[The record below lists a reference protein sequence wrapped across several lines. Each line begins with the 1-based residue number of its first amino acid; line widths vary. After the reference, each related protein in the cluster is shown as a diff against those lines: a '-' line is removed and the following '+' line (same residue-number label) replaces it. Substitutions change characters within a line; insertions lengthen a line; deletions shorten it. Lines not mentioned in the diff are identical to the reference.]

1 MSTSEIIFAIV
12 VAFLGS
18 SGVWTLISTI
28 YLKRH
33 EKKSLTNKML
43 LGLAHDRLMY
53 LCMKYI
59 EQNYITN
66 EEYENLYNYL
76 YLPYVEMG
84 GNGVVQ
90 RLMDEVKKLP
100 IKKAVVVDDKQI
112 RMDI

>member
-1 MSTSEIIFAIV
+1 MTTELIISIV
-12 VAFLGS
+12 VAVLGS
-18 SGVWTLISTI
+18 SGVWTFITTL
-28 YLKRH
+28 YLKRQ

-43 LGLAHDRLMY
+43 LGLAHDRLMW

-59 EQNYITN
+59 ERGYITN

-76 YLPYVEMG
+76 YLPYIEMG

-90 RLMDEVKKLP
+90 RLMEEVKKLP
-100 IKKAVVVDDKQI
+100 IRKSELPEDKQI